1 MSAQPRVQVP
11 ATAQKGETFRIKT
24 LINHRMETG
33 LRQDDKGTAI
43 PRKIINK
50 FECRFNG
57 MTVFSVDLH
66 EAFAANPF
74 IEFHLRA
81 TESGRFAFIWEEDG
95 GAVYRLQHDFVVT

>member
-1 MSAQPRVQVP
+1 MSPQPRVQVP

-24 LINHRMETG
+24 LINHQMETG
-33 LRQDDKGTAI
+33 LRQDDKGNAI
-43 PRKIINK
+43 PRRIINR

-57 MTVFSVDLH
+57 TAVFSVDLR

-81 TESGRFAFIWEEDG
+81 SESGRFAFIWEEDG
-95 GAVYRLQHDFVVT
+95 GAIYRLQHDFVVT